1 MHNWAK
7 EIMECV
13 KTKVNGKGLDNIEGK
28 DIEELKA
35 WVCIAKDI
43 AEYDYYYHV
52 TEAMEEAEEPEEPE
66 EDSERRGYRRMRD
79 SRGRYMRRGYTP
91 IFESIRGYSQG
102 GRGYESSNSMR
113 GYESYDDDGMMSYE
127 SGSMRG
133 YRADDEMYRDMD
145 KKTRN
150 AMYYSAG
157 DMSRMMPQSR
167 YESAKRGYEEVKD
180 TESLTKLLN
189 VLEGDI
195 KELKP
200 NMSPQDKATTK
211 QKLTEWVNLLA

>member
-1 MHNWAK
+1 
-7 EIMECV
+7 MECV

-28 DIEELKA
+28 DLEELKTWA
-35 WVCIAKDI
+35 CIAKDI

-52 TEAMEEAEEPEEPE
+52 TEAMEESEEPE
-66 EDSERRGYRRMRD
+66 EDSERRGYRRVRD
-79 SRGRYMRRGYTP
+79 SRGRYMRRGYN
-91 IFESIRGYSQG
+91 G

-113 GYESYDDDGMMSYE
+113 GYESYDDDGMMGYE

>member
-13 KTKVNGKGLDNIEGK
+13 KTKVKGMGLDNIDGK
-28 DIEELKA
+28 DIEELKS

-52 TEAMEEAEEPEEPE
+52 TEAMEDAEAEEPEEE
-66 EDSERRGYRRMRD
+66 GGRRGYRRARD
-79 SRGRYMRRGYTP
+79 SRGRYMRRGYGNGA
-91 IFESIRGYSQG
+91 RGYN
-102 GRGYESSNSMR
+102 SSSSMR
-113 GYESYDDDGMMSYE
+113 GYESYDDDGMMGYE
-127 SGSMRG
+127 DGTMNRG

-145 KKTRN
+145 KKSRN

-200 NMSPQDKATTK
+200 EMTPQDKATTR
-211 QKLTEWVNLLA
+211 QKLNEWIGLLG

>member
-13 KTKVNGKGLDNIEGK
+13 KTKVKGMGLDNIEGK
-28 DIEELKA
+28 DIEELKS

-52 TEAMEEAEEPEEPE
+52 TEAMEDAEAEEPEEE
-66 EDSERRGYRRMRD
+66 GKRGYRRMRD
-79 SRGRYMRRGYTP
+79 SQGRYMRRGYMK
-91 IFESIRGYSQG
+91 G
-102 GRGYESSNSMR
+102 GRGYNSSTSMR
-113 GYESYDDDGMMSYE
+113 GYESEDDDGMMMYYDDD
-127 SGSMRG
+127 MKRG
-133 YRADDEMYRDMD
+133 HNVEDERYRDMD
-145 KKTRN
+145 RKSRN
-150 AMYYSAG
+150 TMYYSTG

-200 NMSPQDKATTK
+200 EMTPQDKATTR
-211 QKLTEWVNLLA
+211 QKLNEWIGLLG